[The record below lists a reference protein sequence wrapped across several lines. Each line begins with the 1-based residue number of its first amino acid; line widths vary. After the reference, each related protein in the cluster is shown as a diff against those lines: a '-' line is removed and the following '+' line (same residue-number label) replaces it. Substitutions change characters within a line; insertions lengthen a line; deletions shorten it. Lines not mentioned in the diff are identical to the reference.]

1 MLDEKLPDYAR
12 LSELTP
18 VPVLK
23 DWSGLTPDEFART
36 YADQPVIFQGLAA
49 RWPAF
54 RKWTPEFL
62 VQAIGAETKVEVRQ
76 PIALGG
82 TRQQWSARIPMGVFA
97 SEVQSVPGLYLA
109 EWYPNSHRPE
119 LLADIGPVP
128 DFLDEDW
135 LAALPDPDFST
146 RGHMPIYW
154 GAAGSATDCHFDNS
168 NTVTWNA
175 CFRGTKRW
183 LLFSGR
189 EFPEP
194 TWQRKNAAMRLVRSG
209 IATASNHTD
218 KSTGFVTVE
227 GIERY
232 LAGRLR
238 ELPDGIKFYWA
249 DVPAG
254 DVIYVPWRFFHQV
267 HNVTESI
274 AMSRYY
280 VARENYQAYLDF
292 LRGVS
297 RTGAMTAS
305 VLLGSKGMRRALE
318 SGLTRRVCS
327 GRLGR
332 ALTSGALRL
341 TGIKSS

>member
-1 MLDEKLPDYAR
+1 MLETSPDYAHVPTIRPVLR
-12 LSELTP
+12 LTDWSTLTP
-18 VPVLK
+18 
-23 DWSGLTPDEFART
+23 ERFAAT

-62 VQAIGAETKVEVRQ
+62 VQTIGAGTSVKVRQ

-82 TRQQWSARIPMGVFA
+82 AQQQWSARVPVGVFA
-97 SEVQSVPGLYLA
+97 AEVQSVPGLYMA
-109 EWYPNSHRPE
+109 EWYPNFHRPE

-128 DFLDEDW
+128 DFLNEDW
-135 LAALPDPDFST
+135 LGALPDPTFST
-146 RGHMPIYW
+146 RGRMPIYW
-154 GAAGSATDCHFDNS
+154 GAADSATDCHFDNS

-194 TWQRKNAAMRLVRSG
+194 TWQRKHAAMRLVRSG
-209 IATASNHTD
+209 LATLRNHTD
-218 KSTGFVTVE
+218 KSSGFVTVD

-232 LAGRLR
+232 LAGKLHG
-238 ELPDGIKFYWA
+238 LPDGITFHWA

-297 RTGAMTAS
+297 RTGAVAARA
-305 VLLGSKGMRRALE
+305 LLGSERMRRALG
-318 SGLTRRVCS
+318 SGPTRRVCS
-327 GRLGR
+327 GSLGR
-332 ALTSGALRL
+332 ALTAGALRL
-341 TGIKSS
+341 TGLKLP

>member
-23 DWSGLTPDEFART
+23 DWSGLTPDDFART
-36 YADQPVIFQGLAA
+36 YADQPVIFQGLAT

-62 VQAIGAETKVEVRQ
+62 VQTIGAGTNVEVRQ

-82 TRQQWSARIPMGVFA
+82 TQQQWSARVPMGVFA

-209 IATASNHTD
+209 IATASNRTD
-218 KSTGFVTVE
+218 KSTGFVTVD

-232 LAGRLR
+232 FAGNLG
-238 ELPDGIKFYWA
+238 ELPHGIKFYWA

-297 RTGAMTAS
+297 RTGAVTAR
-305 VLLGSKGMRRALE
+305 VLLGSKGIRRALE
-318 SGLTRRVCS
+318 SGVTRRVCS

-332 ALTSGALRL
+332 ALASGALRL
-341 TGIKSS
+341 TGVKSS

>member
-1 MLDEKLPDYAR
+1 MDVEKVPDYGR
-12 LSELTP
+12 LSELNV

-23 DWSGLTPDEFART
+23 DWSGLTPEEFART
-36 YADQPVIFQGLAA
+36 YADQPVNFQGLAA

-62 VQAIGAETKVEVRQ
+62 VEAIGAGTRVEVRQ

-82 TRQQWSARIPMGVFA
+82 TKQQWSARVPMGVFA
-97 SEVQSVPGLYLA
+97 AEVQSVPGLYLA

-135 LAALPDPDFST
+135 LAAIPDPAFST
-146 RGHMPIYW
+146 QGRMPIYW

-189 EFPEP
+189 EFPER
-194 TWQRKNAAMRLVRSG
+194 TWQRKAAAMRLVQSG

-218 KSTGFVTVE
+218 KSSGFVTVD
-227 GIERY
+227 GIDRY
-232 LAGRLR
+232 FAGKLHG
-238 ELPDGIKFYWA
+238 LPDGLKFYWA
-249 DVPAG
+249 DVQAG

-274 AMSRYY
+274 ALSRYY

-292 LRGVS
+292 LRDVS
-297 RTGAMTAS
+297 RTAALTAS
-305 VLLGSKGMRRALE
+305 LLASERVRRAVG
-318 SGLTRRVCS
+318 SGSVRRLCS
-327 GRLGR
+327 GGLGR
-332 ALTSGALRL
+332 AVTAAALRL
-341 TGIKSS
+341 TRLKP